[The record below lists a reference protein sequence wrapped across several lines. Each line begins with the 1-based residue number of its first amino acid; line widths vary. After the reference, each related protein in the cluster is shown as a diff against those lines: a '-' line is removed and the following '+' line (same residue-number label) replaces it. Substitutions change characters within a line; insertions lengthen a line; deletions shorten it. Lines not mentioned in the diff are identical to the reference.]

1 MAGRVPEYFTNGLQS
16 VIQAPRLSSNAPVVM
31 AKSLTGVIGDAAGDA
46 ALLMLHEAKKEQKIA
61 EDRALEETSLTV
73 DKGLA
78 SLANKNR
85 LDPEKFNSAA
95 EEEKN
100 KWLAEVPKERQEDY
114 LLMFEK
120 QKHRY
125 SKTIENNRQRLEQEK
140 QTATFLTAADKY
152 YNEALKSS
160 RRGDVKELQTNINAY
175 MNVRQNLMDSGAVS
189 AERYA
194 DMGIKFSDDIEL
206 QKYVGE
212 FDAVKTQGTEKVQ
225 EYLNNFLKRE
235 DMPAPRR
242 QRFANAI
249 LADYRTYQAGHA
261 LQSKELLEKANFVMK
276 ATAQG
281 LEPQIDTAELLN
293 GLENSGQFDAARKV
307 RQSIELGKQTQE
319 FVKLPFAAMK
329 HEIETLQQKQQTPF
343 DLAQLNAYQSVLKTA
358 AAEISNDPLN
368 FAISRKIV
376 DDKPLN
382 MANLKESAET
392 RISNAKLVQQR
403 YSLEELPLLT
413 KAEADNFAM
422 IIRSGDKR
430 NNAALLGDLYEGF
443 GEYSHAVINAI
454 APKVPQFA
462 QAAALYQTNPQAALD
477 VIEGVEIVKRQK
489 EYTPASENEF
499 NKVYYETIGNDS
511 FLDTSPEWRDN
522 LRQTVKARL
531 AKLNLDK
538 GKTDRQ
544 IEKSDIKTAIK
555 DVIGDIAEL
564 EMDGSGWLWDSSFKA
579 PAPQGKTADDLE
591 NWYMNLTDNDV
602 AQAVTLSG
610 HKVTIADIHT
620 AGKLSFAGDG
630 KYFVRINGQLLYLPT
645 GKPFVLT
652 YTDVE

>member
-31 AKSLTGVIGDAAGDA
+31 TKSLAGVIGNATEDA
-46 ALLMLHEAKKEQKIA
+46 ALLMLRQAKKEEKIA
-61 EDRALEETSLTV
+61 NDRAMEETALNV
-73 DKGLA
+73 DESLA
-78 SLANKNR
+78 SLANENR

-100 KWLAEVPKERQEDY
+100 KWLAEVPEDRREDY
-114 LLMFEK
+114 MLMFEK
-120 QKHRY
+120 QRHRY
-125 SKTIENNRQRLEQEK
+125 SQTIKGNRQRLEQEK

-160 RRGDVKELQTNINAY
+160 RRGDVAQLQESVNAY
-175 MNVRQNLMDSGAVS
+175 MNIRQNLMNTGAVS

-206 QKYVGE
+206 QKYLGE
-212 FDAVKTQGTEKVQ
+212 FDTIKTQGAEKVQ

-249 LADYRTYQAGHA
+249 LADYRTFQAGNA

-276 ATAQG
+276 ATSQG
-281 LEPQIDTAELLN
+281 LEPQIDTAELLS

-319 FVKLPFAAMK
+319 FVKLPFSEMK
-329 HEIETLQQKQQTPF
+329 HEIETLKQKQQTPF
-343 DLAQLNAYQSVLKTA
+343 DLAQLNAYQSVMKTA
-358 AAEISNDPLN
+358 AAEISSDPLN
-368 FAISRKIV
+368 FAISRGII

-382 MANLKESAET
+382 MTNLKESAET
-392 RISNAKLVQQR
+392 RISNAKLLQQR
-403 YSLEELPLLT
+403 YNLEELPLLT
-413 KAEADNFAM
+413 KSEADNLAM
-422 IIRSGDKR
+422 IIRSGDSR
-430 NNAALLGDLYEGF
+430 SNAALLSSVNDGF
-443 GEYSHAVINAI
+443 GEYSHAVINAV
-454 APKVPQFA
+454 APKAPQFA
-462 QAAALYQTNPQAALD
+462 QAAALYKSNPQAALD
-477 VIEGVEIVKRQK
+477 VIEGVDIMKYQK
-489 EYTPASENEF
+489 EFTPSSDDEF
-499 NKVYYETIGNDS
+499 NEVYYKAIGNEMFMDV
-511 FLDTSPEWRDN
+511 SPEWRDN
-522 LRQTVKARL
+522 LRKTVKARL
-531 AKLNLDK
+531 AKINQDK

-544 IEKSDIKTAIK
+544 IDNSDIETAVK
-555 DVIGDIAEL
+555 DVIGDIAKI

-591 NWYMNLTDNDV
+591 NWYLSLTDNDV

-610 HKVTIADIHT
+610 HKVTIADVHA

-630 KYFVRINGQLLYLPT
+630 KYFVRMNDQLLYRPN

-652 YTDVE
+652 YKDME